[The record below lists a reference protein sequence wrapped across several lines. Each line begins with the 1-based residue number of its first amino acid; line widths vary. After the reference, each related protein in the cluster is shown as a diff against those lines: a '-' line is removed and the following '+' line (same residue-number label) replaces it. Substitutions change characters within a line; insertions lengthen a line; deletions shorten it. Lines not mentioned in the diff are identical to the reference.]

1 MKIFL
6 CLVMIGFV
14 KLQGSEEQEHDPS
27 GDDLEPTS
35 RLRGGGPG
43 TGTTKDWS
51 HCSKDALCGH
61 GRGDCDGNH
70 QCEADHHCGNDN
82 CRKFDTNAHRLADCC
97 EKQNCKIWSGDYIEE
112 STEPNINAC
121 ANWCAGIEG
130 CEIWTYYA
138 ETKKCW
144 IKSAEVQVTCDD
156 GSCDEEAWVTGTKG
170 CGISE
175 DEEGG

>member
-1 MKIFL
+1 MVNSFEDIQF
-6 CLVMIGFV
+6 ININFSFTGFV

-97 EKQNCKIWSGDYIEE
+97 EKQGKFIVQLQLHQNRYKLYIY
-112 STEPNINAC
+112 SI
-121 ANWCAGIEG
+121 GR
-130 CEIWTYYA
+130 YFF
-138 ETKKCW
+138 
-144 IKSAEVQVTCDD
+144 
-156 GSCDEEAWVTGTKG
+156 
-170 CGISE
+170 
-175 DEEGG
+175 